1 MTAAL
6 AINFETDLAKSLDAF
21 GARDHWEFAHAATST
36 NSVRSFGKGFAAFA
50 QDLFMQG
57 DRLANIGQSFVT
69 RLTLADAAGKAWNL
83 GHEKT
88 IFARIQENLSCH
100 VRDCSR
106 DEVDKSKTAT
116 LIR

>member
-1 MTAAL
+1 
-6 AINFETDLAKSLDAF
+6 
-21 GARDHWEFAHAATST
+21 
-36 NSVRSFGKGFAAFA
+36 
-50 QDLFMQG
+50 
-57 DRLANIGQSFVT
+57 
-69 RLTLADAAGKAWNL
+69 LTLADAAGKAWNL